1 MCSYYQKS
9 SGFQI
14 QIETE
19 PVTTSDAMVSAAQ
32 IHEPDIIICPYMTRK
47 IPEAVFCN
55 PHRPCLIVHPG
66 IAGDRGASSLD
77 WAILEKKTT
86 WSVTVIQA
94 AEIIDAGDIWSTSE
108 FALPDKSTKTA
119 AYVQDVSDHA
129 VDCVLDAVSRYCQN
143 KRPLPCDYLNINILG
158 TFKRNMKR
166 SDRVIDWNMP
176 AEEISRRTRMSDT
189 QPGAVASLKIEG
201 AALSL
206 RLFDAH
212 EETGERSE
220 ELQEMIAESETGK
233 MIGQKDGA
241 VLIKAG
247 DANAVWIGQMKQV
260 SIIESQ
266 SQPKIYS
273 ITSRIG

>member
-1 MCSYYQKS
+1 MVQIYQKS
-9 SGFQI
+9 CGFQI

-19 PVTTSDAMVSAAQ
+19 TVTTLDSMMSAAQ
-32 IHEPDIIICPYMTRK
+32 LHEPDIIICPYMTRK

-86 WSVTVIQA
+86 WGVTVIQA
-94 AEIIDAGDIWSTSE
+94 ADIIDAGDIWSTCE
-108 FALPDKSTKTA
+108 FSLPDNSTKTA
-119 AYVQDVSDHA
+119 AYVHDVSDHA
-129 VDCVLDAVSRYCQN
+129 VDCVLDSVSRYCQN
-143 KRPLPCDYLNINILG
+143 IRPLPCDYSNINISG
-158 TFKRNMKR
+158 AFKRNMKR

-189 QPGAVASLKIEG
+189 QPGAVASLKING

-212 EETGERSE
+212 EETGEQSE
-220 ELQEMIAESETGK
+220 ELQKMISESETGRI
-233 MIGQKDGA
+233 IGQKDGA
-241 VLIKAG
+241 VLIKTG
-247 DANAVWIGQMKQV
+247 DANAVWIGQMKKV
-260 SIIESQ
+260 RIIESHR
-266 SQPKIYS
+266 QPKIYNQ
-273 ITSRIG
+273 